1 MKRLAHLL
9 LGALVALHL
18 TACDKMTPIDPL
30 PRHQALKAFDP
41 HRKEFTCTYEADAVP
56 PIDQQAE
63 AWHKEALY
71 VTRASLW
78 PNQRDWKKAE
88 QLWTQAAER
97 KHWKAMMNLAS
108 LYETGQGEGALAVPE
123 DSYKA
128 IDIVEAAMKLGIP
141 AAYDKMGNYHSRG
154 MPSIRP
160 NGSRAWAFWERA
172 ADIGNP
178 QALTHIGKALAATY
192 DNPEEG
198 FWGNMPIAIKMLEC
212 AVSQGFGQAA
222 LELGVSLSN
231 TTPEFENL
239 NRALQVLHEGVK
251 FGSEKAA
258 KYLFASFDD
267 GDPIV
272 GNLKDPSRAA
282 RYRALGDALY
292 RNRDLRFPNLD
303 KVLPLPPAPLP
314 AWDGKAQS
322 LIDAAKAVEPVPAP
336 KPTPGASRT
345 GRAHIPEGHVLPDHP
360 VPSREESPSRDRPMA
375 QYESTA
381 ARFTGYWLP
390 QLLDPRTDHHA
401 AWDRAQVPLRL
412 ARGEAFPPMRDRL
425 GPNDGR
431 VMWHYMGLPVP
442 VAPPVRSA
450 RLRAGVVR
458 EVPAMDGTPITCAA
472 GKPCPRTGIWD
483 ATAEPDHPQAGVVN
497 AWWRQAF
504 IEQGTPMPDARAWG
518 MAGEGQIVWRLM
530 EPGGWTMELPA

>member
-9 LGALVALHL
+9 FGALVAFNL
-18 TACDKMTPIDPL
+18 TACDKMTPKDPL

-41 HRKEFTCTYEADAVP
+41 HRKEFACTYEADAVP
-56 PIDQQAE
+56 PIDRQAE
-63 AWHKEALY
+63 AWHQEALY

-123 DSYKA
+123 DSYRA
-128 IDIVEAAMKLGIP
+128 IDIVEEAMRLGIP

-172 ADIGNP
+172 ADMGNP
-178 QALTHIGKALAATY
+178 QALTHIGKALSGTY

-198 FWGNMPIAIKMLEC
+198 FWGNRAVALPMLEC
-212 AVSQGFGQAA
+212 AVSQGFGEAA
-222 LELGVSLSN
+222 FVLGVTLEGTDASIGEDN
-231 TTPEFENL
+231 A
-239 NRALQVLHEGVK
+239 RALQVLHEGVK

-258 KYLFASFDD
+258 KYLFVSFDD
-267 GDPIV
+267 GDQIV

-292 RNRDLRFPNLD
+292 RNRDLRFPNVD
-303 KVLPLPPAPLP
+303 KVLPLPPTPLP
-314 AWDGKAQS
+314 VWDGQPQS
-322 LIDAAKAVEPVPAP
+322 LIDAAKAVEPVPVP
-336 KPTPGASRT
+336 KSTPGASRT
-345 GRAHIPEGHVLPDHP
+345 GRAHIPEGHVLPDRP
-360 VPSREESPSRDRPMA
+360 VPSREESPSRERPMA

-390 QLLDPRTDHHA
+390 RLLDPRTDYHA

-412 ARGEAFPPMRDRL
+412 ARGEASPARPASPARAPVSGTPRPSPTTRRPVWSTNGGAKPSSNRARPCPMRAPGAWRARVGSRGNCWRRATGRRSGL
-425 GPNDGR
+425 HDGR
-431 VMWHYMGLPVP
+431 AAGAHP
-442 VAPPVRSA
+442 SA
-450 RLRAGVVR
+450 AEREPRFPCLRAR
-458 EVPAMDGTPITCAA
+458 
-472 GKPCPRTGIWD
+472 PRTTSVHIP
-483 ATAEPDHPQAGVVN
+483 T
-497 AWWRQAF
+497 
-504 IEQGTPMPDARAWG
+504 
-518 MAGEGQIVWRLM
+518 
-530 EPGGWTMELPA
+530 

>member
-1 MKRLAHLL
+1 MTTKWVGPAF
-9 LGALVALHL
+9 AIIAAVCLV
-18 TACDKMTPIDPL
+18 ACDKMTPIDPL
-30 PRHQALKAFDP
+30 SRHQALKAFDP

-56 PIDQQAE
+56 PIDRQAE
-63 AWHKEALY
+63 AWHQEALY
-71 VTRASLW
+71 VTRAGLW

-172 ADIGNP
+172 ADMGNP

-251 FGSEKAA
+251 FGSEDAA
-258 KYLFASFDD
+258 NHLGSSFRS

-272 GNLKDPSRAA
+272 GSLKDPSRSE
-282 RYRALGDALY
+282 RYDALGDALY

-314 AWDGKAQS
+314 VWDGQPQS
-322 LIDAAKAVEPVPAP
+322 LIDAAKAVEPVSTP

-345 GRAHIPEGHVLPDHP
+345 GRAHIPQGHVLPDHP

-390 QLLDPRTDHHA
+390 RLLD
-401 AWDRAQVPLRL
+401 
-412 ARGEAFPPMRDRL
+412 E
-425 GPNDGR
+425 
-431 VMWHYMGLPVP
+431 
-442 VAPPVRSA
+442 RS
-450 RLRAGVVR
+450 L
-458 EVPAMDGTPITCAA
+458 CL
-472 GKPCPRTGIWD
+472 
-483 ATAEPDHPQAGVVN
+483 N
-497 AWWRQAF
+497 A
-504 IEQGTPMPDARAWG
+504 
-518 MAGEGQIVWRLM
+518 
-530 EPGGWTMELPA
+530 